1 MAHLLF
7 VPLHLQKQQDSNRME
22 ALIEKIII
30 TASELF
36 ALYGLKSI
44 TIDDICRKMGIS
56 KKTFY
61 ESFTTKEELVDAVLE
76 RKDKLIGEQFK
87 SILESTDGNAID
99 ELLAFM
105 NMHRLWASTNQD
117 KHPAMLHDLQKY
129 YITVWTKSI
138 ERKEKR
144 VKDFFIHNTQ
154 KGISEGLYRAEIDI
168 DMLGVYFGFNQTLK
182 LFENLNCLKEHKLT
196 NQRIANFIIELMTR
210 YITTPLGWD
219 YLMTKINEEKQK
231 HKKQTTTARKC

>member
-1 MAHLLF
+1 MD
-7 VPLHLQKQQDSNRME
+7 P
-22 ALIEKIII
+22 LIEKIVI

-36 ALYGLKSI
+36 ALYGLKSVS
-44 TIDDICRKMGIS
+44 IDDICRKMGIS

-61 ESFTTKEELVDAVLE
+61 ESFKTKEELVDAVLE
-76 RKDKLIGEQFK
+76 RKDKLIGEQFR
-87 SILESTDGNAID
+87 STLESINGNAID

-105 NMHRLWASTNQD
+105 GMHRLWATINQD

-144 VKDFFIHNTQ
+144 VKDFFIHNIK

-168 DMLGVYFGFNQTLK
+168 EMLCVYFGFKQTLK
-182 LFENLNCLKEHKLT
+182 LFKDSDCLKEHKLT
-196 NQRIANFIIELMTR
+196 NQRIAHFIIDLITH
-210 YITTPLGWD
+210 YITTPIGWE
-219 YLMTKINEEKQK
+219 YLMSKINEGDNKQQK
-231 HKKQTTTARKC
+231 TKTGTRKC